1 MLFYSIAENGYLRK
15 VNKIDFNGNKAFLVD
30 DVKKIYVWLGE
41 KTSKKKKELSIKRAE
56 FLKSKRKKP
65 TKIEIINQNQE
76 FGSFLAIMDI
86 LRKGIIPTASIKRRP
101 ELKIKFEDTMEL
113 LEAGLD
119 PDFEAEITI
128 TAHKLSQEK
137 KSYEDLCHRLA
148 ELQMVILKGEGKA
161 SKKEIEE
168 KAEEIYMSSSTA
180 DELCWLISEI
190 DKLKK

>member
-56 FLKSKRKKP
+56 FLKSKRKKS
-65 TKIEIINQNQE
+65 TKVEIINQNQE